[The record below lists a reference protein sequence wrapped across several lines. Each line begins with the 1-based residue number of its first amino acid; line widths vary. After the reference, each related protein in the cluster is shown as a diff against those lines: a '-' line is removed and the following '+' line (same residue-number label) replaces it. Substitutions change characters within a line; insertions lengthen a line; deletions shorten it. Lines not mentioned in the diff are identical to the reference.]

1 METIL
6 DKKYY
11 IHIYRISYFSLFSS
25 FYALYNNHYNLAIVP
40 GSVFLSS
47 IHYWKK
53 PDYSY
58 RRYVDMAVVQS
69 ALAYQHYMAYN
80 AQYANIYYTILSIAI
95 LSYPLGIHYYQ
106 KKDYWKSTYAHILL
120 HIMAN
125 IGNCILY
132 SGYIKPAVH
141 PPP

>member
-6 DKKYY
+6 EKEHYTA
-11 IHIYRISYFSLFSS
+11 IYRVSYLSLFS
-25 FYALYNNHYNLAIVP
+25 ALYAFYRGHYNLVVVP

-58 RRYVDMAVVQS
+58 RRYLDMTVVKSAVI
-69 ALAYQHYMAYN
+69 YQHYIAYN
-80 AQYANIYYTILSIAI
+80 AEYANMYYTILCIAM
-95 LSYPLGIHYYQ
+95 LSYPVGVYYYN
-106 KKDYWKSTYAHILL
+106 KKDYWKSTYAHMML

-125 IGNCILY
+125 IGNIVLY
-132 SGYIKPAVH
+132 SGYV
-141 PPP
+141 